1 VDNNNLTL
9 GLDLGVTSI
18 GWALADVEGQQIV
31 DAGVRIFEAPMD
43 VAKFEAGE
51 PGGSNAALRRKSRM
65 QRRQTS
71 RRQARHRDLYLALQS
86 AGMFPFA
93 GKKAE
98 DRHKRLTDF
107 DKDLMNDKTRDDQLV
122 WGWRERIRAEAP
134 TIADPDQV
142 ICYYLRAKAATD
154 RLELP
159 ELGRALYHLGQRRG
173 FKSNRREGRSGL
185 TTADAKKEEAERS
198 NKLNNIRTLQE
209 ELDQTGLTLGQQ
221 LAFVNPHQAAIRNR
235 KRSDIAPIDTGRRM
249 YQDEFEKI
257 WKTQQAHHPD
267 VLTANF
273 YNRIERL
280 MFKQRNVSAGKP
292 GKCELERDPALPR
305 APKSSLLAQHFRL
318 VQTVNN
324 LKAEGIS
331 GTEWRGKQQ
340 ELIAMLST
348 VIFEKKTKKGT
359 QTYFGLPFAEV
370 KARLGLHKRTK
381 LNLDDDEDSTYLRG
395 NRTNAIMARAFG
407 TECWSAMEE
416 QERRR
421 IVRKWINESSPE
433 KLFRIARTQWNLD
446 DATAEQLASLEAE
459 EGYAALSHVAMLKLL
474 PHMEQGLTY
483 SEAVKQIE
491 EYKVLSGG
499 KVHEFLPPVEGNELP
514 RIPNPVVKRAL
525 TELRKVLNA
534 IIRQHG
540 RPARIRIEL
549 ARDLK
554 RNAEQREKIH
564 KGNKERERERI
575 TAKKWIEERGQRPT
589 DRLVEKVALYKRTRG
604 QCVYCV
610 RSLGDME
617 NIFSDSSGIE
627 VEHILPRRCN
637 DNSFSNKVLA
647 HRACNV
653 RKADRTPR
661 QAWDPSPEW
670 DEMLKF
676 VNALKDKALHDRF
689 IIQTEEELQG
699 FTNRHLSDT
708 RYISKLAS
716 EYVELLY
723 GGRDAQLE
731 WSDRVRRCVYASSGA
746 LTAEMR
752 KRWGLNGILKP
763 KPVNTED
770 GRQETK
776 SRDDH
781 RHHAVDAIVI
791 ALITES
797 TIQRAAFE
805 AQRHD
810 RASGHLLPRYFP
822 PPWPAN
828 GEIEERIR
836 SFRGEV
842 RQAVEK
848 IKVSHRVD
856 HALNGKLNED
866 TFYGPP
872 KPDSD
877 VAHITKFVHRLTE
890 ADIKNLDLLIEDKS
904 VREAI
909 RAQLQKCGNDP
920 KNLEGNLPYLERRDG
935 RRTPIRKVR
944 LAKRGLTLETLRHGA
959 VLNAENHHIVI
970 FKRIDP
976 VAGELWYTPGPVTR
990 LRAMRDR
997 AQEANRIAP
1006 KKGPYEIVNKKD
1018 GEGATYVMHLMKGD
1032 AVEMLDHVNDLR
1044 DIYIFSSMSDG
1055 DYVFLRHS
1063 AVVSSAKKAGLTLS
1077 QMRSEMQKS
1086 GDRVRTRLDRLR
1098 EWECEKITLDPLGKV
1113 IYTA

>member
-1 VDNNNLTL
+1 VDSNNLTL

-31 DAGVRIFEAPMD
+31 DAGVRLFEAPMD

-51 PGGSNAALRRKSRM
+51 PGGSFAAVRRKSRM
-65 QRRQTS
+65 QRRQAS
-71 RRQARHRDLYLALQS
+71 RRQARHRDLYIALQS
-86 AGMFPFA
+86 VGMLPFA
-93 GKKAE
+93 GKRAE
-98 DRHKRLTDF
+98 DRHKELTSF
-107 DKDLMNDKTRDDQLV
+107 DNKLMEA
-122 WGWRERIRAEAP
+122 WRPRIRAEAP
-134 TIADPDQV
+134 SIADPDQV

-185 TTADAKKEEAERS
+185 GAVDAKKEEAERS
-198 NKLNNIRTLQE
+198 QIKSSIATLQT
-209 ELDQTGLTLGQQ
+209 ELDASGQTLGQR
-221 LAFVNPHQAAIRNR
+221 LAFVNPHLAAIRNR
-235 KRSDIAPIDTGRRM
+235 KRADVAPIWTARRM
-249 YQDEFEKI
+249 YQDEFERI
-257 WKTQQAHHPD
+257 WKTQQPHYPD
-267 VLTANF
+267 VLTADF

-280 MFKQRNVSAGKP
+280 MFKQRDVSAGRP
-292 GKCELERDPALPR
+292 GNCELEREPALPR

-331 GTEWRGKQQ
+331 GTEWREKQQ

-348 VIFEKKTKKGT
+348 VIFEKQTKKRT

-370 KARLGLHKRTK
+370 KTRLRLHKRTN
-381 LNLDDDEDSTYLRG
+381 LNLDDDEESTYLRG

-407 TECWSAMEE
+407 IERWSAMEE
-416 QERRR
+416 QEKRR
-421 IVRKWINESSPE
+421 IVRKWISESSPE
-433 KLFRIARTQWNLD
+433 KLLRIARTQWNLD
-446 DATAEQLASLEAE
+446 EAAAEQLAGLEAE
-459 EGYAALSHVAMLKLL
+459 EGYSALSHVAMLKLL
-474 PHMEQGLTY
+474 PHIEQGLTY
-483 SEAVKQIE
+483 PEAVKE
-491 EYKVLSGG
+491 VYGNVLSDG
-499 KVHEFLPPVEGNELP
+499 KEHEFLPPLESVFP

-534 IIRQHG
+534 IIRKYKIETGQETW

-554 RNAEQREKIH
+554 RNAEQRERIH

-575 TAKKWIEERGQRPT
+575 NAKKWIEERGQRPT
-589 DRLVEKVALYKRTRG
+589 DRLVERVALYKRTRG

-610 RSLGDME
+610 LPLGDME
-617 NIFSDSSGIE
+617 NVFAESSGIE

-647 HRACNV
+647 HRSCNV

-661 QAWDPSPEW
+661 QAWDPSSEW

-689 IIQTEEELQG
+689 IIQTEKELQG

-731 WSDRVRRCVYASSGA
+731 WDDRVRRCVYASSGA

-752 KRWGLNGILKP
+752 KRWGLNAILKP
-763 KPVNTED
+763 KRDSTEAERKD
-770 GRQETK
+770 TK

-791 ALITES
+791 ALTTES

-828 GEIEERIR
+828 GEIEERIYA
-836 SFRGEV
+836 FRQEIK
-842 RQAVEK
+842 ATVEA
-848 IKVSHRVD
+848 ITISHRVD
-856 HALNGKLNED
+856 HRLQGELHDANAIGK
-866 TFYGPP
+866 PRA
-872 KPDSD
+872 DSEGIFIHSRKD
-877 VAHITKFVHRLTE
+877 VHRLKDKEIEFIQDE
-890 ADIKNLDLLIEDKS
+890 AVKAA
-904 VREAI
+904 VREKAVE
-909 RAQLQKCGNDP
+909 LGK
-920 KNLEGNLPYLERRDG
+920 LELCEKQRNWPALHKADG
-935 RRTPIRKVR
+935 SLITIRKVTLKNR
-944 LAKRGLTLETLRHGA
+944 RNKEPLGIGSNGNRRHVIENNNHHVVIFQQPATGDDNRWYTHGPVSRFEAMAKLTNAKREG
-959 VLNAENHHIVI
+959 
-970 FKRIDP
+970 
-976 VAGELWYTPGPVTR
+976 
-990 LRAMRDR
+990 
-997 AQEANRIAP
+997 
-1006 KKGPYEIVNKKD
+1006 KGPPHQIVTTKD
-1018 GEGATYVMHLMKGD
+1018 GSSTFIMSLMKGD
-1032 AVEMLDHVNDLR
+1032 CVEMRDPVNDVT
-1044 DIYIFSSMSDG
+1044 DIYRVSSMSEN
-1055 DYVFLRHS
+1055 DYAFIRHNMGMP
-1063 AVVSSAKKAGLTLS
+1063 SAKDLGLTTS
-1077 QMRSEMQKS
+1077 QLRQLQISR
-1086 GDRVRTRLDRLR
+1086 GDRVRIRGNIDDLRSLD
-1098 EWECEKITLDPLGKV
+1098 CKKVNVDPLGRV
-1113 IYTA
+1113 AYQ

>member
-1 VDNNNLTL
+1 MDINNLTL

-31 DAGVRIFEAPMD
+31 DAGVRLFEAPMD

-51 PGGSNAALRRKSRM
+51 PGGSFAAVRRKSRM
-65 QRRQTS
+65 QRRQAS
-71 RRQARHRDLYLALQS
+71 RRQARHRDLYIALQS
-86 AGMFPFA
+86 VGMLPFA
-93 GKKAE
+93 GKRAE
-98 DRHKRLTDF
+98 DRHKELTSF
-107 DKDLMNDKTRDDQLV
+107 DNKLMEA
-122 WGWRERIRAEAP
+122 WRPRIRAEAP
-134 TIADPDQV
+134 SIADPDQV

-185 TTADAKKEEAERS
+185 AAADAKKEEAERS
-198 NKLNNIRTLQE
+198 QIKSSIATLQD
-209 ELDQTGLTLGQQ
+209 ELDSSGHTLGQR
-221 LAFVNPHQAAIRNR
+221 LAFVNPHLAAIRNR
-235 KRSDIAPIDTGRRM
+235 KRSDIAPIWTARRM
-249 YQDEFEKI
+249 YQDEFKKI
-257 WKTQQAHHPD
+257 WETQQAHYPE
-267 VLTANF
+267 VLTPNF

-280 MFKQRNVSAGKP
+280 MFKQRDVSAGKP
-292 GKCELERDPALPR
+292 GKCELERDPPLPR

-331 GTEWRGKQQ
+331 GTEWREKQR

-348 VIFEKKTKKGT
+348 VIFKKETKKGT
-359 QTYFGLPFAEV
+359 QTFFGLPFAEV
-370 KARLGLHKRTK
+370 KVRLGLHKRTK

-395 NRTNAIMARAFG
+395 NRTNAIMADAFG
-407 TECWSAMEE
+407 VERWSAMEE
-416 QERRR
+416 QECRR
-421 IVRKWINESSPE
+421 IVRKWITESSPE

-446 DATAEQLASLEAE
+446 DAKAEQLASLEAE
-459 EGYAALSHVAMLKLL
+459 EGYAALSHVAILKLL

-483 SEAVKQIE
+483 SEAVKEVYPSQ
-491 EYKVLSGG
+491 LSGG
-499 KVHEFLPPVEGNELP
+499 EAYEFLPPVETDELP

-534 IIRQHG
+534 IIRKYKIETGQETW

-589 DRLVEKVALYKRTRG
+589 GRLVERVALYKRTRG

-610 RSLGDME
+610 LPLGDME
-617 NIFSDSSGIE
+617 NVFSESSGIE

-661 QAWDPSPEW
+661 QAWDSSSEW

-676 VNALKDKALHDRF
+676 VTALKDKAMQDRF
-689 IIQTEEELQG
+689 MIQTEEQLQG

-723 GGRDAQLE
+723 GGRDAQLD
-731 WSDRVRRCVYASSGA
+731 WDDRVRRCVYASSGA

-752 KRWGLNGILKP
+752 KRWGLNAILKP
-763 KPVNTED
+763 KRDDTGAERKD
-770 GRQETK
+770 TK

-791 ALITES
+791 ALTTES
-797 TIQRAAFE
+797 AIQRAAFE

-828 GEIEERIR
+828 GEIEERIQ
-836 SFRGEV
+836 SFRNE
-842 RQAVEK
+842 
-848 IKVSHRVD
+848 IKGVIEGIHVSHRPKHKMSGELHDETNYGKPYKDGKKDVVHIRKGVD
-856 HALNGKLNED
+856 GLSANDIANIADDEVKKAVEAKLQELGDLATCEKNKD
-866 TFYGPP
+866 WPTLP
-872 KPDSD
+872 KGGG
-877 VAHITKFVHRLTE
+877 V
-890 ADIKNLDLLIEDKS
+890 
-904 VREAI
+904 
-909 RAQLQKCGNDP
+909 
-920 KNLEGNLPYLERRDG
+920 
-935 RRTPIRKVR
+935 PIRKVR
-944 LAKRGLTLETLRHGA
+944 LKKVLKVTPIGDEAKRRY
-959 VLNAENHHIVI
+959 VAESSNHHVAIYAQLDAQGKEKRWEGIIVSLLEAYERKSI
-970 FKRIDP
+970 
-976 VAGELWYTPGPVTR
+976 
-990 LRAMRDR
+990 
-997 AQEANRIAP
+997 ANRSEAYRKHHRITPIILKNLPDAQNQP
-1006 KKGPYEIVNKKD
+1006 FKFS
-1018 GEGATYVMHLMKGD
+1018 LMGGD
-1032 AVEMLDHVNDLR
+1032 TVKTESDYDERGKLYAAG
-1044 DIYIFSSMSDG
+1044 IY
-1055 DYVFLRHS
+1055 
-1063 AVVSSAKKAGLTLS
+1063 
-1077 QMRSEMQKS
+1077 
-1086 GDRVRTRLDRLR
+1086 RVRTIAANGQVSLLKINDSRMKKEIKDAKEWWSPSIDTLR
-1098 EWECEKITLDPLGKV
+1098 KLNARKVVVDLLGRV
-1113 IYTA
+1113 HPAND

>member
-1 VDNNNLTL
+1 METNNLTL

-18 GWALADVEGQQIV
+18 GWALADVDGQQIIH
-31 DAGVRIFEAPMD
+31 AGVRLFEAPMD

-51 PGGSNAALRRKSRM
+51 PGGSHAVARRKSRM
-65 QRRQTS
+65 QRRQTT
-71 RRQARHRDLYLALQS
+71 RRQARHRDLYIALQN
-86 AGMFPFA
+86 AGMLPFA
-93 GKKAE
+93 GQKAE
-98 DRHKRLTDF
+98 DRHKELTALDNQ
-107 DKDLMNDKTRDDQLV
+107 LMAT
-122 WGWRERIRAEAP
+122 WRPRIRAEAP
-134 TIADPDQV
+134 SISDPDQV
-142 ICYYLRAKAATD
+142 LCYYLRAKAVSD
-154 RLELP
+154 KLELI
-159 ELGRALYHLGQRRG
+159 ELGRAFYHLGQRRG
-173 FKSNRREGRSGL
+173 FKSNRREGRSSL
-185 TTADAKKEEAERS
+185 LNNEAKKEEAERS
-198 NKLNNIRTLQE
+198 QIKSSIATLQT
-209 ELDQTGLTLGQQ
+209 ELDASGHTLGQL
-221 LAFVNPHQAAIRNR
+221 LALVNPHQAAIRNR
-235 KRSDIAPIDTGRRM
+235 KRSDIAPIWTARRM
-249 YQDEFEKI
+249 YQDEFDKI
-257 WKTQQAHHPD
+257 WKTQQEYYPD
-267 VLTANF
+267 LLTTNF
-273 YNRIERL
+273 YNCIERL
-280 MFKQRNVSAGKP
+280 MFKQRDVSSGKP
-292 GKCELERDPALPR
+292 GNCELERHPPLPR
-305 APKSSLLAQHFRL
+305 APKSSLLSQHFRM

-324 LKAEGIS
+324 MKAEGIS
-331 GTEWRGKQQ
+331 GTQWGEKQH
-340 ELIAMLST
+340 ELIAILST
-348 VIFEKKTKKGT
+348 VIFEKQTKKGN
-359 QTYFGLPFAEV
+359 QTYFGLPFTEV
-370 KARLGLHKRTK
+370 KARLGLNKRIK

-407 TECWSAMEE
+407 TERWSAMEE

-433 KLFRIARTQWNLD
+433 KLLRIAETQWNLD
-446 DATAEQLASLEAE
+446 DAAAEQLASLEPE
-459 EGYAALSHVAMLKLL
+459 DGYSALSHVAMLKLL
-474 PHMEQGLTY
+474 PHMEKGLTY
-483 SEAVKQIE
+483 PEAVKKV
-491 EYKVLSGG
+491 YGNVLSDG
-499 KVHEFLPPVEGNELP
+499 KEHETLPPVESAFP

-534 IIRQHG
+534 IIRQYG

-589 DRLVEKVALYKRTRG
+589 NRLVEKVALYKRTKG

-610 RSLGDME
+610 QSLGNME
-617 NIFSDSSGIE
+617 NVVSESSGIE

-637 DNSFSNKVLA
+637 DNSFSNKVLT

-676 VNALKDKALHDRF
+676 VNTLKDKALHDRF

-731 WSDRVRRCVYASSGA
+731 WDDRVRRCVYSSSGA

-752 KRWGLNGILKP
+752 KRWGLNAILKP
-763 KPVNTED
+763 LSTED
-770 GRQETK
+770 ARQETK

-781 RHHAVDAIVI
+781 RHHAIDAIVI
-791 ALITES
+791 ALMTES

-842 RQAVEK
+842 RQVVEK
-848 IKVSHRVD
+848 IKVSHRVN
-856 HALNGKLNED
+856 HALNGKLNEE
-866 TFYGPP
+866 TLYGPP
-872 KPDSD
+872 KPGSA
-877 VAHITKFVHRLTE
+877 VAHITKFVHKLTE
-890 ADIKNLDLLIEDKS
+890 SDIKNLDLLIEDKS

-909 RAQLQKCGNDP
+909 RRQLQEFGNDP
-920 KNLEGNLPYLERRDG
+920 KNLEGNLPYLERKDG
-935 RRTPIRKVR
+935 MKTPIRKVR
-944 LAKRGLTLETLRHGA
+944 LAKRGLKLETLRQGA

-970 FKRIDP
+970 FKRTDP
-976 VAGELWYTPGPVTR
+976 VAGELWYTPGPITR
-990 LRAMRDR
+990 LEAMRKR
-997 AQEANRIAP
+997 AQEAKRTL
-1006 KKGPYEIVNKKD
+1006 KKGSYEIVKKTD
-1018 GEGATYVMHLMKGD
+1018 GEGSTYVMHLMKGD

-1063 AVVSSAKKAGLTLS
+1063 AVVSSAKKIGLTLS
-1077 QMRSEMQKS
+1077 QMRSEMQKN

-1098 EWECEKITLDPLGKV
+1098 EWECEKVTLDPLGRV

>member
-1 VDNNNLTL
+1 MDSNNLTL

-18 GWALADVEGQQIV
+18 GWALSDVEGQQIV

-86 AGMFPFA
+86 AGMLPFA

-98 DRHKRLTDF
+98 DRHQELTAFDNRLMET
-107 DKDLMNDKTRDDQLV
+107 
-122 WGWRERIRAEAP
+122 WRPRIRAEAP

-209 ELDQTGLTLGQQ
+209 ELDATGLTLGQR
-221 LAFVNPHQAAIRNR
+221 LAFINPHQAAIRNR

-249 YQDEFEKI
+249 YQDEFKKI
-257 WKTQQAHHPD
+257 WETQQTHYPD
-267 VLTANF
+267 LLTANL

-280 MFKQRNVSAGKP
+280 MFKQRDVSAGKP

-318 VQTVNN
+318 VQSVNN
-324 LKAEGIS
+324 LKAEGMS
-331 GTEWRGKQQ
+331 GTEWREKQR
-340 ELIAMLST
+340 ELIALLST
-348 VIFEKKTKKGT
+348 VIFEKQTKKGT
-359 QTYFGLPFAEV
+359 QTFFGLPFAEV

-407 TECWSAMEE
+407 THRWSAMED

-446 DATAEQLASLEAE
+446 DARAEQLASLEAE

-499 KVHEFLPPVEGNELP
+499 KVHEFLPPVEGGELP

-534 IIRQHG
+534 IIRLHG

-589 DRLVEKVALYKRTRG
+589 DRLVEKVALYKRTKG

-610 RSLGDME
+610 QSLGDME
-617 NIFSDSSGIE
+617 NVVSESSGIE
-627 VEHILPRRCN
+627 VEHVLPRRCN

-689 IIQTEEELQG
+689 IIQTEEELLG

-770 GRQETK
+770 ARQETK

-791 ALITES
+791 ALTTES
-797 TIQRAAFE
+797 TIQCAAFE

-842 RQAVEK
+842 RQAIEK

-866 TFYGPP
+866 TLYAPP
-872 KPDSD
+872 KPGSA
-877 VAHITKFVHRLTE
+877 VAHITKFVHKLTE
-890 ADIKNLDLLIEDKS
+890 SDIKNLDLLIEDKS

-909 RAQLQKCGNDP
+909 RAQLQKVGNDP
-920 KNLEGNLPYLERRDG
+920 KNLEGNLPYLEGKDG

-990 LRAMRDR
+990 LKAMRDR
-997 AQEANRIAP
+997 AQEAKRIAP

-1018 GEGATYVMHLMKGD
+1018 GEGSTYVMHLMKGD
-1032 AVEMLDHVNDLR
+1032 AVKMLDPVNDLR
-1044 DIYIFSSMSDG
+1044 DVYIFSSMSDG

-1063 AVVSSAKKAGLTLS
+1063 AVVSSAKKMGLTTP

-1098 EWECEKITLDPLGKV
+1098 ELECEKITLDPLGKV